1 MEVGNA
7 VRPEGRHSGDRRRN
21 RDAVRLYDL
30 DDGKDFENAR
40 RNLISARTAR
50 LCSILRCTP
59 ISAMTRSR
67 PGFATGLQ
75 PMVGHPA
82 CSTSAECRG
91 SMPPATFRCT
101 RTALRRHPG
110 RAVRLPVR
118 GSGYIY
124 APLGER
130 SPQPVDPINGSSG
143 LHRASYGLLLLRGRV
158 EVLHCLV

>member
-1 MEVGNA
+1 MPYGPKDATQATVA
-7 VRPEGRHSGDRRRN
+7 AN
-21 RDAVRLYDL
+21 RDAVPLYDL

-75 PMVGHPA
+75 PLVGHPA

-91 SMPPATFRCT
+91 SMPPTTFRLHRGCT
-101 RTALRRHPG
+101 SSASRPSGPASCER
-110 RAVRLPVR
+110 
-118 GSGYIY
+118 SGYIH

-130 SPQPVDPINGSSG
+130 SPQPVDPIDGSSG